1 MRLMLRLAGTWLVA
15 LALVLLVIDGT
26 RSLAANSL
34 VVTSLSADWAW
45 LHADSLEGLRA
56 FVSDRF
62 FAPLLEPATETIL
75 ALPGWLALAVPGVL
89 LAWAGRSRRLR
100 VFVKH
105 DQM

>member
-1 MRLMLRLAGTWLVA
+1 MRLMLRLVGTWLVA
-15 LALVLLVIDGT
+15 LAVVLFVIDGT

-34 VVTSLSADWAW
+34 VVTSLSENWGW
-45 LHADSLEGLRA
+45 LHADSLAGLRA

-62 FAPLLEPATETIL
+62 FAPLLQPATEAVL

-105 DQM
+105 DQI